1 MAGRDGRRGGGPPRP
16 HRRGA
21 GGARAAIG
29 RSLESARHA
38 RRQWARRIRLP
49 PCRPSGGG
57 RRAMIRASAA
67 GVGLIGCCAMMARIP
82 NLVGAPGIFLLL
94 FFLAFACYV
103 AGVCWLPAS
112 DGPRAVA
119 AVLTIGLIAR
129 LVLLPVVP
137 TLSTDVYRYVWDARV
152 AHAGIS
158 PYAYPPSARELE
170 PLRDLAVFPHLNHPT
185 WRTIYPP
192 AAQTFFRL
200 LYHGRPDSVSPL
212 KLAVRLPE
220 LIRPPATAGL

>member
-94 FFLAFACYV
+94 FVLAFACYV

-112 DGPRAVA
+112 AGPRAA
-119 AVLTIGLIAR
+119 AAALPAGLIAR

-137 TLSTDVYRYVWDARV
+137 TLPTDLYRDA
-152 AHAGIS
+152 
-158 PYAYPPSARELE
+158 
-170 PLRDLAVFPHLNHPT
+170 
-185 WRTIYPP
+185 WP
-192 AAQTFFRL
+192 A
-200 LYHGRPDSVSPL
+200 P
-212 KLAVRLPE
+212 
-220 LIRPPATAGL
+220 RPPAWISPSAGP